1 MPKKPRKTQRP
12 RAAQH
17 PFKSADTTVQ
27 RVLDHIFTPR
37 LPRAHRVRACAQL
50 AASHPDIAGPVIQE
64 FLNRNKDGL
73 LSKHLIRLDG
83 LLMRI
88 GATRAP
94 ESENAEARKDRRQL
108 NRYYKELLTNQPLRV
123 HARAI
128 QKRQL
133 HVLERR
139 RAREEIEALKDEP
152 DQPVPQQR
160 ALVSIEAGDV
170 ASVEK
175 VLAGKNPGNRAAELV
190 QCAPA
195 LDRITAPVLLVGGW
209 HDLFIEQTLEQYR
222 ALGSGGRPAKDPS
235 SRSKIGAFGT
245 RWRRCVPTS
254 MQARS

>member
-123 HARAI
+123 HARALWQCGVVCEPQEVEI
-128 QKRQL
+128 LKRF
-133 HVLERR
+133 
-139 RAREEIEALKDEP
+139 EAADFGI
-152 DQPVPQQR
+152 
-160 ALVSIEAGDV
+160 ADV
-170 ASVEK
+170 YAM
-175 VLAGKNPGNRAAELV
+175 
-190 QCAPA
+190 
-195 LDRITAPVLLVGGW
+195 PVL
-209 HDLFIEQTLEQYR
+209 
-222 ALGSGGRPAKDPS
+222 P
-235 SRSKIGAFGT
+235 
-245 RWRRCVPTS
+245 
-254 MQARS
+254 